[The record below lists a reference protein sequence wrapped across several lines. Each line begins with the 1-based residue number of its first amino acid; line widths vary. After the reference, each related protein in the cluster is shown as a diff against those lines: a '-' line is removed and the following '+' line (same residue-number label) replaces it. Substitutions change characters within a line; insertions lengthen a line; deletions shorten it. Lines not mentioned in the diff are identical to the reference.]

1 MARRG
6 ARTEGRMVTA
16 VERLN
21 AEDDRDRRQRKAR
34 LRRDLKKVREI
45 AKRLERELA
54 LLGDH
59 ESQTD
64 WNEVFERL
72 GSTFTAK
79 EMGKMTGARAGLVAS
94 IVHRWRAQGRI
105 VATSR
110 GQYRKTGGRGRRTK
124 RT

>member
-1 MARRG
+1 MARG
-6 ARTEGRMVTA
+6 ARTEGLIVTA
-16 VERLN
+16 VDRLN

-54 LLGDH
+54 LLGGH

-64 WNEVFERL
+64 WNEVFEHL

-79 EMGKMTGARAGLVAS
+79 EMGNMTGARAGLVAS
-94 IVHRWRAQGRI
+94 IAHRWKVQGRI
-105 VATSR
+105 VSIRR
-110 GQYRKTGGRGRRTK
+110 GTFRKLAGRRE
-124 RT
+124 RR

>member
-16 VERLN
+16 VDRLN
-21 AEDDRDRRQRKAR
+21 AEDDRDRRQRIAR

-72 GSTFTAK
+72 GSTFTAR
-79 EMGKMTGARAGLVAS
+79 EMTAATGARAGLVAS
-94 IVHRWRAQGRI
+94 IVHRWKTQGRI
-105 VATSR
+105 VSVRR
-110 GQYRKTGGRGRRTK
+110 GQFRKLPSRRE
-124 RT
+124 R

>member
-16 VERLN
+16 VDRLN

-72 GSTFTAK
+72 GSTFTAR
-79 EMGKMTGARAGLVAS
+79 EMTAATGARAGLVAS
-94 IVHRWRAQGRI
+94 IVHRWKTQGRVI
-105 VATSR
+105 SVRRGTFRKVGGHRQGGSR
-110 GQYRKTGGRGRRTK
+110 
-124 RT
+124 